1 MKKIYLLFI
10 SIVALAGCED
20 FLNRY
25 PYDNINSESAFESA
39 ILAEGVVNGVYSN
52 LIYDYATVDAAR
64 VNWDAFSSVMDPT
77 NSLCTSKYNYLTGKI
92 QTNNSIFLTYWKR
105 YYEGINRAND
115 VINNLHKV
123 PDMTQELKD
132 RRIAECKFIRAY
144 HYYRL
149 NCLWRGV
156 PVYLENLAPAEYTRP
171 RSSEK
176 DVWQVIINDCTDAIN
191 CASLPDKID
200 KGSADYGRIT
210 KGAAYTLR
218 GKVYMWL
225 KEYELAEAD
234 FLMVGK
240 LGYAL
245 YNGSYANL
253 FKEANEKCDEM
264 IFSSQMVAKKG
275 NGNCFSYVY
284 GNYCTTG
291 YGNSELLLNTN
302 FVNSYEEVSGKPF
315 DWNNYI
321 SGYNEMSPKERSV
334 YFFRNNM
341 DNSEISQMAAYG
353 AKMSDYDPTENEERI
368 KRAYANRDPRL
379 AATAITPYAEYKG
392 GASGKEVTY
401 VMRYPYRNWEH
412 PVYDVRGSQTTQML
426 YMIRKFVAV
435 GRESTNIQFNPV
447 DAPIF
452 RYADVL
458 LSLAEALNEQGQ
470 WAQALSYV
478 NMVRTRAR
486 VTPINAVN
494 YQGTPVASSDD
505 LRPKIRNEKKWELA
519 CEEQL
524 YYEEL
529 RWETWKKDKFST
541 DNGLHNVWGDPI
553 YTYSW
558 GGEEYWKWPV
568 PSSECE
574 KNGNLKQNTGWL

>member
-253 FKEANEKCDEM
+253 FKEANERCDEM

-302 FVNSYEEVSGKPF
+302 FVNSYEEVNGRPF

-341 DNSEISQMAAYG
+341 DNNEMSQMAAYG

-452 RYADVL
+452 RYADIL
-458 LSLAEALNEQGQ
+458 LSLAEAVNEQGRVDE
-470 WAQALSYV
+470 AMGYV
-478 NMVRTRAR
+478 NKVRKRAGVQLLGTNEFTQVSTKEQMVER
-486 VTPINAVN
+486 
-494 YQGTPVASSDD
+494 
-505 LRPKIRNEKKWELA
+505 IRKEKKWELA